1 MAVRTGDGTGPRSVL
16 APGTGSD
23 QDVWL
28 HYGFTSTGMWISSQ
42 CGHSAVLLTNKI
54 QYARD
59 RSDAARCCQSSPAG
73 KPPGEEDTSSRA
85 IAEGGGLLRVRG
97 RPSSGAWSSLPS
109 TPPSTVSC
117 SLSRALRRF
126 PDG

>member
-85 IAEGGGLLRVRG
+85 IAEGEACSEYGAGRALAPGPRCHPPLHPPCRVRSAE
-97 RPSSGAWSSLPS
+97 P
-109 TPPSTVSC
+109 
-117 SLSRALRRF
+117 
-126 PDG
+126 